1 MNLTAA
7 ANSVSGKKSIPLF
20 PRGNLFLFALVIGLF
35 FLWGMS
41 NNLTD
46 ILVQQFKKSFDLTPM
61 QAQLVQT
68 AVFAGYFSM
77 ALPMAMVLR
86 KWGYKTGML
95 CGLILFG
102 VGTLSF
108 WPAAIV
114 DRYSLML
121 LALFLVGCGSAA
133 LETAANPFV
142 AQSGPAESSE
152 RRLNL
157 AQGFNPTGSIA
168 GILVGTFFI
177 FSGVELPPAKVAEMK
192 LHGTYDI
199 YLHAELMRVVP
210 TYVTLGGIV
219 LLLGLVLALTRF
231 PIATQAENGHT
242 EERLVPELRSLL
254 KMGQV
259 QAAIFAQF
267 CYCGAQI
274 ATWSAF
280 IPYLKAYTDVSER
293 GAGLLLTG
301 NLVALTCG
309 RFLSTALM
317 RWIAAARMMAA
328 YALVNMLLIGIA
340 ILHPGPAGAA
350 ALMMTSFFMSIMFP
364 TIFALGIKGLGG
376 RAKVAGSL
384 LVMSVVG
391 GAVIAPLLGWIAR
404 RSGSYAKGYIVVALC
419 YLVVLAFGL
428 RSSTRKNVAII
439 ASMP

>member
-1 MNLTAA
+1 
-7 ANSVSGKKSIPLF
+7 
-20 PRGNLFLFALVIGLF
+20 
-35 FLWGMS
+35 
-41 NNLTD
+41 
-46 ILVQQFKKSFDLTPM
+46 
-61 QAQLVQT
+61 
-68 AVFAGYFSM
+68 
-77 ALPMAMVLR
+77 
-86 KWGYKTGML
+86 
-95 CGLILFG
+95 
-102 VGTLSF
+102 
-108 WPAAIV
+108 
-114 DRYSLML
+114 ML

-133 LETAANPFV
+133 LETAANPFM

-177 FSGVELPPAKVAEMK
+177 FSGIELPPAKVAEMK
-192 LHGTYDI
+192 LQGTYGI

-210 TYVTLGGIV
+210 TYVTLGGVV

-231 PIATQAENGHT
+231 PVAMQAESGYT
-242 EERLVPELRSLL
+242 EERLIPELRSLL
-254 KMGQV
+254 RMGQV
-259 QAAIFAQF
+259 RAAIFAQF

-301 NLVALTCG
+301 NLIALTCG

-317 RWIAAARMMAA
+317 RWIAPARMMAA
-328 YALVNMLLIGIA
+328 YALVNTLLIGIA
-340 ILHPGPAGAA
+340 IIHPGPAGAA
-350 ALMMTSFFMSIMFP
+350 ALMATSFFMSIMFP

-404 RSGSYAKGYIVVALC
+404 LSGSYAKGYVVVALC

-428 RSSTRKNVAII
+428 RSSTRNNVAII
-439 ASMP
+439 ANMP

>member
-1 MNLTAA
+1 
-7 ANSVSGKKSIPLF
+7 
-20 PRGNLFLFALVIGLF
+20 
-35 FLWGMS
+35 MS